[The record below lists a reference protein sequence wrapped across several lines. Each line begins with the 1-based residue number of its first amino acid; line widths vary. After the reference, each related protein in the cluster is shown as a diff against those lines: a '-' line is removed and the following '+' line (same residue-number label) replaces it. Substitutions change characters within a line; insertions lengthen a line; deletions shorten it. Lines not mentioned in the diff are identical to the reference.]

1 MKLVLATR
9 NKGKIVELQRIIAE
23 VMPEV
28 ELIGTDSF
36 PNLDDVEETEDSF
49 IGNALL
55 KAHAVAKAT
64 GLPAIADDSGL
75 SVNAL
80 SGAPGI
86 FSARY
91 AGTHGD
97 DLANLNKV
105 LKNMDGVSDR
115 SAAFHCAAAFAKP
128 DGFELVVEEKLI
140 GRLTTTPIGESGFG
154 YDPIFIPDGFEVTT
168 AQMDP
173 AFKDQI
179 SHRGMAFRALVP
191 KVLGAL

>member
-9 NKGKIVELQRIIAE
+9 NHGKIVELQRIIAE
-23 VMPEV
+23 IMPDV
-28 ELIGTDSF
+28 ELVGTDSF
-36 PNLDDVEETEDSF
+36 PDLADVEETEDSF

-80 SGAPGI
+80 NGAPGI

-105 LKNMDGVSDR
+105 LSNMDQVRDR

-128 DGFELVVEEKLI
+128 DGFEIVVEAKLL
-140 GRLTTTPIGESGFG
+140 GRLTTVPIGDDGFG
-154 YDPIFIPDGFEVTT
+154 YDPIFIPDGFEITT
-168 AQMDP
+168 AQMSP
-173 AFKDQI
+173 AQKDQI
-179 SHRGMAFRALVP
+179 SHRGMAFRALIP
-191 KVLGAL
+191 KVLNAL

>member
-23 VMPEV
+23 VMPQV
-28 ELIGTDSF
+28 ELIGTDLF

-75 SVNAL
+75 SVHAL
-80 SGAPGI
+80 NGAPGI

-105 LKNMDGVSDR
+105 LKNMDGVLDR

-128 DGFELVVEEKLI
+128 DGFELVVEEKLL

-154 YDPIFIPDGFEVTT
+154 YDPIFIPDGFEITT

-173 AFKDQI
+173 SLKDEI

-191 KVLGAL
+191 KVLNAL

>member
-80 SGAPGI
+80 NGAPGI

-105 LKNMDGVSDR
+105 LKNMEGVLDR

-140 GRLTTTPIGESGFG
+140 GRLTTTAIGESGFG
-154 YDPIFIPDGFEVTT
+154 YDPIFIPDGFEITT
-168 AQMDP
+168 AQMNP
-173 AFKDQI
+173 ALKDQI

-191 KVLGAL
+191 KVLSAL

>member
-9 NKGKIVELQRIIAE
+9 NKGKIVELQRIIAG

-75 SVNAL
+75 SVHAL
-80 SGAPGI
+80 NGAPGI

-105 LKNMDGVSDR
+105 LKNMEGVLDR

-154 YDPIFIPDGFEVTT
+154 YDPIFIPDGFEITT

-173 AFKDQI
+173 ALKDQI

-191 KVLGAL
+191 KVFSAL

>member
-9 NKGKIVELQRIIAE
+9 NQGKIVELQRIIAE
-23 VMPEV
+23 VMPDV

-36 PNLDDVEETEDSF
+36 PNLADVEETEDSF

-64 GLPAIADDSGL
+64 GLPAMADDSGL

-80 SGAPGI
+80 NGAPGI

-105 LKNMDGVSDR
+105 LKNMEGVLDR

-140 GRLTTTPIGESGFG
+140 GILTTTPIGESGFG
-154 YDPIFIPDGFEVTT
+154 YDPIFIPDGFEITT
-168 AQMDP
+168 AQMNP
-173 AFKDQI
+173 ALKDQI
-179 SHRGMAFRALVP
+179 SHRGMAFRALIP
-191 KVLGAL
+191 KVLSAH

>member
-9 NKGKIVELQRIIAE
+9 NHGKIVELQRIIAE
-23 VMPEV
+23 IMPTV
-28 ELIGTDSF
+28 ELVGTDSF
-36 PNLDDVEETEDSF
+36 PDLADVEETEDSF

-80 SGAPGI
+80 NGAPGI

-97 DLANLNKV
+97 DFANLNKV
-105 LKNMDGVSDR
+105 LSDMDQVRDR

-128 DGFELVVEEKLI
+128 NGFEIVVEAKLL
-140 GRLTTTPIGESGFG
+140 GRLTTVPIGDDGFG
-154 YDPIFIPDGFEVTT
+154 YDPIFIPDGFEITT
-168 AQMDP
+168 AQMSP
-173 AFKDQI
+173 AQKDQI
-179 SHRGMAFRALVP
+179 SHRGMAFRALIP
-191 KVLGAL
+191 KVLNAL